1 MMGTVILGIVV
12 GWLLL
17 SGAAALGVAA
27 IARGGLRE
35 DRSRGYL
42 VDRR

>member
-12 GWLLL
+12 VWLLL
-17 SGAAALGVAA
+17 AVGVSVAVAA
-27 IARGGLRE
+27 IARAGLQE

-42 VDRR
+42 VDHR